1 MERCD
6 FSSVMTIVRRFI
18 SDDYD
23 TNQTALLE
31 DVFSSLFTQTKET
44 ITFDMALVCRWFTG
58 QAKIS
63 PKITQFYSRDG
74 NREKLAADLENN
86 VLLSMYDSSM
96 AAQEVYRLLMQD
108 DTISERVKRM
118 LPALSL

>member
-63 PKITQFYSRDG
+63 PKSFIPEMAIVKNWQQIWKTMYCFQCMI
-74 NREKLAADLENN
+74 
-86 VLLSMYDSSM
+86 VLWLHRKYTDC
-96 AAQEVYRLLMQD
+96 
-108 DTISERVKRM
+108 
-118 LPALSL
+118 

>member
-31 DVFSSLFTQTKET
+31 DVKESNLLMMKEVADRFGAAKLGLVYT
-44 ITFDMALVCRWFTG
+44 GAEKEALVYPN
-58 QAKIS
+58 K
-63 PKITQFYSRDG
+63 G
-74 NREKLAADLENN
+74 ND
-86 VLLSMYDSSM
+86 Y
-96 AAQEVYRLLMQD
+96 
-108 DTISERVKRM
+108 I
-118 LPALSL
+118 

>member
-74 NREKLAADLENN
+74 NRE
-86 VLLSMYDSSM
+86 
-96 AAQEVYRLLMQD
+96 
-108 DTISERVKRM
+108 
-118 LPALSL
+118 

>member
-63 PKITQFYSRDG
+63 PKITQFFIPEMAIVKNWQQIWKTMYCFQCMI
-74 NREKLAADLENN
+74 
-86 VLLSMYDSSM
+86 VLWLHRKYTDC
-96 AAQEVYRLLMQD
+96 
-108 DTISERVKRM
+108 
-118 LPALSL
+118 

>member
-31 DVFSSLFTQTKET
+31 DVKE
-44 ITFDMALVCRWFTG
+44 
-58 QAKIS
+58 S
-63 PKITQFYSRDG
+63 
-74 NREKLAADLENN
+74 N
-86 VLLSMYDSSM
+86 
-96 AAQEVYRLLMQD
+96 LLMMK
-108 DTISERVKRM
+108 EVHVY
-118 LPALSL
+118 

>member
-6 FSSVMTIVRRFI
+6 FSSVMTIVGGDVKRVEDI
-18 SDDYD
+18 KKYLYAGAK
-23 TNQTALLE
+23 TALLE

-96 AAQEVYRLLMQD
+96 AAQEV
-108 DTISERVKRM
+108 
-118 LPALSL
+118 

>member
-31 DVFSSLFTQTKET
+31 DVLPKQRKRLHLIWHWS
-44 ITFDMALVCRWFTG
+44 AAG
-58 QAKIS
+58 S
-63 PKITQFYSRDG
+63 PGRQKSVR
-74 NREKLAADLENN
+74 K
-86 VLLSMYDSSM
+86 
-96 AAQEVYRLLMQD
+96 
-108 DTISERVKRM
+108 
-118 LPALSL
+118 

>member
-44 ITFDMALVCRWFTG
+44 SLDKG
-58 QAKIS
+58 
-63 PKITQFYSRDG
+63 TQR
-74 NREKLAADLENN
+74 KTTENE
-86 VLLSMYDSSM
+86 LLSLTQCT
-96 AAQEVYRLLMQD
+96 A
-108 DTISERVKRM
+108 
-118 LPALSL
+118 

>member
-31 DVFSSLFTQTKET
+31 DVLALFTQTKET
-44 ITFDMALVCRWFTG
+44 ITLIWHWSAAG
-58 QAKIS
+58 S
-63 PKITQFYSRDG
+63 PGRQKSVR
-74 NREKLAADLENN
+74 K
-86 VLLSMYDSSM
+86 
-96 AAQEVYRLLMQD
+96 
-108 DTISERVKRM
+108 
-118 LPALSL
+118 

>member
-31 DVFSSLFTQTKET
+31 DVFSSLFTQRKRLHL
-44 ITFDMALVCRWFTG
+44 IWHWSAAG
-58 QAKIS
+58 S
-63 PKITQFYSRDG
+63 PGRQKSVR
-74 NREKLAADLENN
+74 K
-86 VLLSMYDSSM
+86 
-96 AAQEVYRLLMQD
+96 
-108 DTISERVKRM
+108 
-118 LPALSL
+118 

>member
-74 NREKLAADLENN
+74 NCEKLASRFGKQCNCFQCMI
-86 VLLSMYDSSM
+86 VLWLHRKYTDC
-96 AAQEVYRLLMQD
+96 
-108 DTISERVKRM
+108 
-118 LPALSL
+118 